1 MNSKTILI
9 VIAVAFVA
17 LSGIGLI
24 FGEDA
29 SDEPAEPSEEEQIVM
44 EYFDE
49 HGISYGEIETD
60 DTMVSAYIDTSGVSS
75 EDVYNAAYSLTDWKI
90 AQEDSVYINVYLY
103 DNYSKQQL
111 AKGHYDGDVG
121 RIVVE

>member
-9 VIAVAFVA
+9 AVVVVFLA

-24 FGEDA
+24 FGDDTP
-29 SDEPAEPSEEEQIVM
+29 DEPTGPSEEEQIVM
-44 EYFDE
+44 DYFDE
-49 HGISYGEIETD
+49 RNISYGEVETD
-60 DTMVSAYIDTSGVSS
+60 DTMIAAYIDTEGLTSQ
-75 EDVYNAAYSLTDWKI
+75 DVYNAAYGLTDWKI

-111 AKGHYDGDVG
+111 AKGHYDGDSG